1 VKNYRTPRQL
11 SDCEFTSGYPIIE
24 QGRREARYDQGDRIM
39 LILFV
44 VFMIAM
50 YLEVV

>member
-24 QGRREARYDQGDRIM
+24 QGRREARYDRYDRMM

-44 VFMIAM
+44 VFLITM
-50 YLEVV
+50 YMGVV